1 MTGARK
7 ENQLPMR
14 RDLAKESLSLERT
27 GETIGSRRRESGP
40 ARAVQQ
46 QHARRIVAAA
56 RKPGAEFLSI
66 ARSDAVVFE
75 LSP

>member
-27 GETIGSRRRESGP
+27 GETIGSAGENQDRHVPCSKSTLGESSPPRKTRRRVP
-40 ARAVQQ
+40 L
-46 QHARRIVAAA
+46 H
-56 RKPGAEFLSI
+56 
-66 ARSDAVVFE
+66 RSF
-75 LSP
+75 